1 MDAMTIIQ
9 NIGVIPV
16 LGLKDPETAP
26 RLAQAL
32 KEGGLPLLEITMRAP
47 KAMDCLKAIKEA
59 DPEMLVGAGTILRV
73 EQVDQAKAAG
83 ADFIVTPGFNPQ
95 VVTHCQELGLPVV
108 PGCVTPTEIEAGLAL
123 GLTTFK
129 FFPSEALGGM
139 ANIKQLCGPYP
150 GIQFIPTAGI
160 TLSNMQD
167 YLISD
172 KIAAVGGSFMAP
184 SALVDAQDWDAITAL
199 CRTAAEK
206 SLGFS
211 LAHVGINGDSRE
223 EGLSAAQ
230 WFADRF
236 GFPVKEGG
244 KSNFAA
250 AYVECCNQRFPG
262 KFGHIGI
269 FTLSPLR
276 AEAYFKARGIPLR
289 EEFRN
294 VDPSG
299 KLVAVYLAEEV
310 GGFAVHIVK
319 KPEQG

>member
-9 NIGVIPV
+9 NSGVIPV

-73 EQVDQAKAAG
+73 EQADQAKAAG

-139 ANIKQLCGPYP
+139 ANIKQLCGPYSN
-150 GIQFIPTAGI
+150 IQFIPTAGI

-211 LAHVGINGDSRE
+211 LAHVGVNCAN
-223 EGLSAAQ
+223 EGEAEQTAKTLCALFGLEYKAGSSSIFAGSA
-230 WFADRF
+230 
-236 GFPVKEGG
+236 
-244 KSNFAA
+244 
-250 AYVECCNQRFPG
+250 VECMKAPYLG
-262 KFGHIGI
+262 KNGHIAI
-269 FTLSPLR
+269 ATNSLDR
-276 AEAYFKARGIPLR
+276 
-289 EEFRN
+289 
-294 VDPSG
+294 
-299 KLVAVYLAEEV
+299 AVYHLGRQGVEFDESTRKPKAIYLKQEV
-310 GGFAVHIVK
+310 GGFAIHLVQK
-319 KPEQG
+319 

>member
-1 MDAMTIIQ
+1 MDAMTIIRS
-9 NIGVIPV
+9 IGVIPV
-16 LGLKDPETAP
+16 LGLKDPATAP
-26 RLAQAL
+26 RLAAAL
-32 KEGGLPLLEITMRAP
+32 REGGLPLLEITLRSPQALE
-47 KAMDCLKAIKEA
+47 CLKAIKKA
-59 DPEMLVGAGTILRV
+59 DPEMLVGAGTVLST
-73 EQVDQAKAAG
+73 EQVDQAREAG
-83 ADFIVTPGFNPQ
+83 ADFIVTPGFNLK
-95 VVTHCQELGLPVV
+95 VVTHCQKLGLSVV
-108 PGCVTPTEIEAGLAL
+108 PGCVTPTEIETGLEL

-139 ANIKQLCGPYP
+139 ANIKQLCGPYRN
-150 GIQFIPTAGI
+150 IQFIPTAGI
-160 TLSNMQD
+160 TLANMQD

-184 SALVDAQDWDAITAL
+184 AAMVDAQDWAGITAL
-199 CRTAAEK
+199 CRTAVEK

-223 EGLSAAQ
+223 EGLSTAR

-236 GFPVKEGG
+236 GFPMKEGG
-244 KSNFAA
+244 KSNFAGT
-250 AYVECCNQRFPG
+250 YVECCNQRFPG

-276 AEAYFKARGIPLR
+276 AEAYFKAHGIPLR

-319 KPEQG
+319 KPE

>member
-1 MDAMTIIQ
+1 MDAMTIIR
-9 NIGVIPV
+9 NHGVIPV
-16 LGLKDPETAP
+16 LGLKDPATAP
-26 RLAQAL
+26 QLAEAL
-32 KEGGLPLLEITMRAP
+32 CRGGLPLLEITMRAP
-47 KAMDCLKAIKEA
+47 QAMDCLKAIKA
-59 DPEMLVGAGTILRV
+59 VKPEMLVGAGTILRT
-73 EQVDQAKAAG
+73 EQVDQAREAG
-83 ADFIVTPGFNPQ
+83 ADFIVTPGFNPK
-95 VVTHCQELGLPVV
+95 VVAHCQELGLPVV
-108 PGCVTPTEIEAGLAL
+108 PGCVTATAIEAGLEL

-139 ANIKQLCGPYP
+139 ANIKQLCGPYSN
-150 GIQFIPTAGI
+150 IQFIPTAGI
-160 TLSNMQD
+160 TMSNMQN

-184 SALVDAQDWDAITAL
+184 SAMVDAQDWDGITAL
-199 CRTAAEK
+199 CRAAVEK

-211 LAHVGINGDSRE
+211 LAHIGINGDSRE
-223 EGLSAAQ
+223 EGLATAR

-250 AYVECCNQRFPG
+250 TYVECCNQRFPG

-294 VDPSG
+294 VDASG
-299 KLVAVYLAEEV
+299 RLIAVYLAEEV

-319 KPEQG
+319 KPE

>member
-1 MDAMTIIQ
+1 MDAMTVIRNSGI
-9 NIGVIPV
+9 IPV
-16 LGLKDPETAP
+16 LGLKNPDTAP

-47 KAMDCLKAIKEA
+47 QAMDCLKAIKAA
-59 DPEMLVGAGTILRV
+59 DPEMLVGAGTILHI
-73 EQVDQAKAAG
+73 EQVDQAREAG
-83 ADFIVTPGFNPQ
+83 ADFIVTPGFNPK
-95 VVTHCQELGLPVV
+95 VVAHCLELGLPVV
-108 PGCVTPTEIEAGLAL
+108 PGCVTPTEIEAGLEL
-123 GLTTFK
+123 GLHTFK

-139 ANIKQLCGPYP
+139 ANIKQLCGPYSN
-150 GIQFIPTAGI
+150 IQFIPTAGI

-184 SALVDAQDWDAITAL
+184 SAMVDAQDWEGITAL
-199 CRTAAEK
+199 CRTAVDK

-223 EGLSAAQ
+223 EGLATAQ

-244 KSNFAA
+244 KSNFAGT
-250 AYVECCNQRFPG
+250 YVECCNQRFPG
-262 KFGHIGI
+262 ACGHIGI

-276 AEAYFKARGIPLR
+276 AEAYFKAHGIPLR

-299 KLVAVYLAEEV
+299 KLVAVYLEEEI

-319 KPEQG
+319 KPE